1 MTPSFN
7 QQTVKIPSAESNT
20 FLDVWLYTP
29 PGHGPF
35 PVVVAGHGFSLC
47 KEAGMAVF
55 GERWASEAG
64 WASLILD
71 YRGFGDSDG
80 QRNLVIWK
88 NQVQDYLSVI
98 SWARSSENQTRFL
111 RDKIVVMGSAM
122 SGLSVAEI
130 ITRDDVEG
138 IAGGMA
144 HCPLLDAKAV
154 LNSMTPNPRLLFW
167 AAIDWVG
174 SKLGFPPI
182 FVPAIGNPDEFAFLK
197 TPSCLPGFTTM
208 YSKASKAFM
217 HTPNVTCARLAFE
230 LFAVRPGL
238 RLKDLKCPMLV
249 VMAEEDDITSPEITR
264 NIVGKALGKIEL
276 VPAPGGHFDVME
288 GGKGYETNINAQ
300 TAFLKKLM
308 E

>member
-1 MTPSFN
+1 MNPPFN
-7 QQTVKIPSAESNT
+7 RLTIKIPSAESNT

-29 PGHGPF
+29 PGPGPF
-35 PVVVAGHGFSLC
+35 PVVVAGHGLTLC

-88 NQVQDYLSVI
+88 NQVEDYLSVI

-111 RDKIVVMGSAM
+111 QDKIVVMGSAM

-144 HCPLLDAKAV
+144 HSPLLDAKAT
-154 LNSMTPNPRLLFW
+154 LNSMTPNPRLMFW
-167 AAIDWVG
+167 AVIDWVG
-174 SKLGFPPI
+174 SKLGFPPV
-182 FVPAIGNPDEFAFLK
+182 FVPAVGKPDEFAFLN
-197 TPSCLPGFTTM
+197 TPSCFPGFTAV
-208 YSKASKAFM
+208 YSKASKTFKQ
-217 HTPNVTCARLAFE
+217 TPNLTCARLAFE
-230 LFAVRPGL
+230 LFAARPGL
-238 RLKDLKCPMLV
+238 KLKDLKCPMLV
-249 VMAEEDDITSPEITR
+249 VMAEEDDINPPDITR
-264 NIVGKALGKIEL
+264 NIVGKALGKVEL
-276 VPAPGGHFDVME
+276 VLSPGGHFDVME

>member
-1 MTPSFN
+1 MTPPFN
-7 QQTVKIPSAESNT
+7 RQIAKIPSVESNT

-47 KEAGMAVF
+47 KEAGLAVF

-80 QRNLVIWK
+80 ERNLVIMK

-98 SWARSSENQTRFL
+98 SWARSSDNQTRFL
-111 RDKIVVMGSAM
+111 QDKIVVMGSAM
-122 SGLSVAEI
+122 SGIAVADI

-154 LNSMTPNPRLLFW
+154 VQSTTPNLRLLFW
-167 AAIDWVG
+167 VTIDWVG
-174 SKLGFPPI
+174 SKLGFPPV
-182 FVPAIGNPDEFAFLK
+182 FVPAIGKPGEFSFLNA
-197 TPSCLPGFTTM
+197 PSCVPGFKAM
-208 YSKASKAFM
+208 YSKASKTFEQ
-217 HTPNVTCARLAFE
+217 TPNVTCARLVFE
-230 LFAVRPGL
+230 MFTTRPGL
-238 RLKDLKCPMLV
+238 RLKNLKCPMLV
-249 VMAEEDDITSPEITR
+249 VMPEEDDMIAPEITR
-264 NIVGKALGKIEL
+264 NIVGKAVRKIEL
-276 VPAPGGHFDVME
+276 VTASGGHFDVME

-308 E
+308 K

>member
-1 MTPSFN
+1 MTLPFN
-7 QQTVKIPSAESNT
+7 RQTVKIPSVEPNT

-29 PGHGPF
+29 PGPGPF
-35 PVVVAGHGFSLC
+35 PVVVAGHGFTLC
-47 KEAGMAVF
+47 KEAGLAVF

-80 QRNLVIWK
+80 RRNLVILK

-122 SGLSVAEI
+122 SGIAVAEI
-130 ITRDDVEG
+130 IIRDDVEG

-154 LNSMTPNPRLLFW
+154 LNSTTPNPRLLFW
-167 AAIDWVG
+167 VTVDWVG
-174 SKLGFPPI
+174 SKLGFPPV
-182 FVPAIGNPDEFAFLK
+182 FVPAIGNPDDFAFLK
-197 TPSCLPGFTTM
+197 TPSCYPGFTAM
-208 YSKASKAFM
+208 YSKASKTFEQ
-217 HTPNVTCARLAFE
+217 TPNVTCARLVFE
-230 LFAVRPGL
+230 MLAARPGL
-238 RLKDLKCPMLV
+238 KLKNLKRPMLV
-249 VMAEEDDITSPEITR
+249 VMSEDDDLIPPEITR
-264 NIVGKALGKIEL
+264 NVVGKALGKIEL
-276 VPAPGGHFDVME
+276 VPAPGGHFDIME